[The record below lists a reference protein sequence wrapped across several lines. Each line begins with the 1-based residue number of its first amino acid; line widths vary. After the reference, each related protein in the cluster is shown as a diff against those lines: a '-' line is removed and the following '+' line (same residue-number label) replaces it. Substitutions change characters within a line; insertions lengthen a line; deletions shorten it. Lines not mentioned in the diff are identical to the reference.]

1 MEPTRL
7 TIELEISLA
16 LVVLYLLDR
25 NLFHYVDLLLRN
37 SRIAIRLQVYKR
49 VLGFRL
55 WLDRQAFNR
64 RGPVGRLW
72 NAYSLWKIRTNP
84 AYQEF
89 FREQVQSDPLQEG
102 ND

>member
-1 MEPTRL
+1 MDATRF
-7 TIELEISLA
+7 TFGLEISLV
-16 LVVLYLLDR
+16 LIVLYFLDR

-37 SRIAIRLQVYKR
+37 SRIAIRLQVFKR

-64 RGPVGRLW
+64 RGPVGRIW

-84 AYQEF
+84 AYKELFQP
-89 FREQVQSDPLQEG
+89 RD
-102 ND
+102 